1 MNLEIANPYQENNNY
16 IFTIKSNTETLIYEP
31 KRTHNLHKYENKMSL
46 SICDKQDLQFFD
58 SLRNDLIRLMHDQQ
72 ENWFEDKF
80 TVEDLE
86 SMFYEYLRPNFRENS
101 IDLQC
106 LFSDEFH
113 AKLGNENES
122 SFSLQIYPRFSIQS
136 IKFDGKKFYI
146 MVDCNDFEYVG
157 EKNTK
162 NDEEQPVEESQD
174 VDDEVSLEREF
185 EEDNEEKSGTQDELE
200 EVELNKENLEN
211 MDMSLSEDDYY
222 IVYKTINQEIK
233 NNIVDSLHKIFES
246 KGINVGDLNLSDIV
260 YDSDSDSDS
269 DSDDSENDFEENYKD
284 MIS

>member
-1 MNLEIANPYQENNNY
+1 MNLEIINPYQENNNY
-16 IFTIKSNTETLIYEP
+16 VFDIKSNSEQLLYQP
-31 KRTHNLHKYENKMSL
+31 KRTHKLHKYENKMSI
-46 SICDKQDLQFFD
+46 SICDKIDLQYFD
-58 SLRNDLIRLMHDQQ
+58 SLRSNLINILYEQQ
-72 ENWFEDKF
+72 DKWFEDKF
-80 TVEDLE
+80 SEKDLE
-86 SMFYEYLRPNFRENS
+86 SMFHEYLRPNFRENS

-106 LFSDEFH
+106 LFSDQFH
-113 AKLGNENES
+113 SKLGNERENCFTLE
-122 SFSLQIYPRFSIQS
+122 IYPTFIVQS

-146 MVDCNDFEYVG
+146 SILCNDFEL
-157 EKNTK
+157 KNMNNNK
-162 NDEEQPVEESQD
+162 EETQES
-174 VDDEVSLEREF
+174 DDEVSLEREL
-185 EEDNEEKSGTQDELE
+185 EEEEPLKKDELE
-200 EVELNKENLEN
+200 EVEVDKENLEN

-233 NNIVDSLHKIFES
+233 NNIVDSLHQIFES

>member
-1 MNLEIANPYQENNNY
+1 MNIEILNPYQENNNY
-16 IFTIKSNTETLIYEP
+16 IFTIKSNSEPLLYQP
-31 KRTHNLHKYENKMSL
+31 KRTHKLHKYENRMSV
-46 SICDKQDLQFFD
+46 SICDKIDLQYFD
-58 SLRNDLIRLMHDQQ
+58 NLRNDLIHILHDQQ
-72 ENWFEDKF
+72 DKWFEDKF
-80 TVEDLE
+80 SIEDLQ
-86 SMFYEYLRPNFRENS
+86 SMFHEYLRPNFQENS

-106 LFSDEFH
+106 IFSDEFYS
-113 AKLGNENES
+113 KLGNDRGTCFTLELCPQ
-122 SFSLQIYPRFSIQS
+122 FMIQS

-146 MVDCNDFEYVG
+146 IVVCNDFELLG
-157 EKNTK
+157 GHT
-162 NDEEQPVEESQD
+162 EEAE
-174 VDDEVSLEREF
+174 VDDEVSLEREL
-185 EEDNEEKSGTQDELE
+185 EEENEVQPKKDELE
-200 EVELNKENLEN
+200 EVEVDKENLEN

-269 DSDDSENDFEENYKD
+269 DSDDSENDFEENYKE